1 MLPNSTLQ
9 SRHEKAI
16 GGVTCMSCD
25 TLTAEEVGGP
35 RPFLAVAEA
44 HYQVT
49 RDVSLRLLQGCT
61 FLVTFQCQ
69 KKGWEVFWRY
79 KEKKTF
85 YRCIAQFSVC
95 FLIYRHATLVIFSIQ
110 AAGHFSLLLREC
122 VSFFLFSF
130 FSFAQMALQHDN
142 INLSNIPIFTITW
155 NTSLKSQVSLSSQ

>member
-49 RDVSLRLLQGCT
+49 RDVSLAAAGLYVLGN
-61 FLVTFQCQ
+61 FSMP
-69 KKGWEVFWRY
+69 KKGV
-79 KEKKTF
+79 
-85 YRCIAQFSVC
+85 QD
-95 FLIYRHATLVIFSIQ
+95 
-110 AAGHFSLLLREC
+110 
-122 VSFFLFSF
+122 VS
-130 FSFAQMALQHDN
+130 
-142 INLSNIPIFTITW
+142 
-155 NTSLKSQVSLSSQ
+155 